1 MLTSPILKIIRVVL
15 FSITFICFGQTN
27 NDVTIIKNSG
37 LNLID
42 KSAKIEVLGGSFI
55 VSEGPLWD
63 SENNELIFSDVR
75 QNKIFTWSESN
86 GIKEYIL
93 PSGST
98 GYAPSFK
105 KGGIGSNGLAFDKD
119 GDIILCQHGDRRI
132 ASISN
137 TATINPNFKTIIDNY
152 NGKRFNSPN
161 DLSISSDGDIYFTD
175 PPYGFYYN
183 QKTFDDKFR
192 ELDFNGV
199 FKQSKDGSLHL
210 ITKEM
215 SLPNGIALSNDEK
228 YVYVNN
234 CGTEDPKI
242 MKFNTSTFEGKLF
255 FDGSELSKKHKGC
268 FDGLKVH
275 SSGNIFTTA
284 PNGILIISPEGVL
297 IATINYGKPITNCNF
312 DTNEQYLYVTGF
324 DNISR
329 IKLK

>member
-1 MLTSPILKIIRVVL
+1 M
-15 FSITFICFGQTN
+15 
-27 NDVTIIKNSG
+27 
-37 LNLID
+37 
-42 KSAKIEVLGGSFI
+42 
-55 VSEGPLWD
+55 
-63 SENNELIFSDVR
+63 
-75 QNKIFTWSESN
+75 
-86 GIKEYIL
+86 
-93 PSGST
+93 
-98 GYAPSFK
+98 
-105 KGGIGSNGLAFDKD
+105 
-119 GDIILCQHGDRRI
+119 
-132 ASISN
+132 
-137 TATINPNFKTIIDNY
+137 
-152 NGKRFNSPN
+152 
-161 DLSISSDGDIYFTD
+161 
-175 PPYGFYYN
+175 GFYYN